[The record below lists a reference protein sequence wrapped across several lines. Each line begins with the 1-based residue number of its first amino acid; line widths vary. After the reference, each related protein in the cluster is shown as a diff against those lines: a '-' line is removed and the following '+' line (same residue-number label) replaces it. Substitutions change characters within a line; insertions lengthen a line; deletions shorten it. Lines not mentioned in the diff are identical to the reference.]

1 MILTGLMMSA
11 DWSLSLFDPRPKLL
25 VIKAPFGGFYDHTD
39 SHRVA
44 IHHLPADNRAG
55 ANIFSRSTSS
65 SKNQPCDRS
74 R

>member
-1 MILTGLMMSA
+1 MSA

-25 VIKAPFGGFYDHTD
+25 VIKAPFGGVYDHTD

-44 IHHLPADNRAG
+44 IHHLPADNRAV
-55 ANIFSRSTSS
+55 ANIFSIIRSTS
-65 SKNQPCDRS
+65 KNQDRS